1 MKLISHIP
9 RREFLKGSFSTVG
22 LAAFGGGRLFAAP
35 AGWRPVGD
43 PLLVLGV
50 MSDTHLRTRRSRKP
64 TARWWPDTFLRAALE
79 HFRAA
84 KVDAVVHCGDMANY
98 GEVEAMQM
106 HADIWNAVFPGGKAA
121 DGHAVEKLF
130 ITGNHD
136 VLGSGMNEWVR
147 NLYSDPDVRRREV
160 LAEDMAGNWER
171 IWGEPYHETWHK
183 EIKGYHFFGAHWGVS
198 HGRLAKLVK
207 KVMGKKPS
215 ESRPKPFFMLT
226 HARPLPPFRKSLAAY
241 SRDAVA
247 FFGHNHISAT
257 NWNTIYYD
265 EGSFPRIQVPPC
277 ISPDWDIKFKGD
289 AYIAKAPLEGKEQ
302 TGRCRQGFVVKIYDD
317 MMVIERREF
326 AKGGS
331 LGPDWVMPF
340 GVETGKHPFA
350 KEELKKIIGEPQFR
364 EGAKLEV
371 VKCCQCENV
380 ARSNVAN
387 DKLKNGTGNGNI
399 GNTGNIQRLCVKIPL
414 ADGNPKSRVYAYEVV
429 IEGRG
434 KREEGS
440 GRLCKAVYAAGCNM
454 GIGHEPNGGVT
465 TLEIAKSEL
474 PPGKNLTVSVRPLT
488 SLGTAGRPIMMDFKV

>member
-1 MKLISHIP
+1 MTLS
-9 RREFLKGSFSTVG
+9 RLDFLKGSFASLG
-22 LAAFGGGRLFAAP
+22 FGAFGAGCAFAAP
-35 AGWRPVGD
+35 SGWRPAGD

-79 HFRAA
+79 HFRAVN
-84 KVDAVVHCGDMANY
+84 VDAVVHCGDMANY

-121 DGHAVEKLF
+121 DGHEVEKLF

-183 EIKGYHFFGAHWGVS
+183 EVKGYHFFGAQWGVD
-198 HGRLAKLVK
+198 HGRLAKLAK
-207 KVMGKKPS
+207 GIMGKAPS
-215 ESRPKPFFMLT
+215 ESRPKPFFILT

-241 SRDAVA
+241 SRDALA

-289 AYIAKAPLEGKEQ
+289 AYIAKAPLEGKDQ
-302 TGRCRQGFVVKIYDD
+302 TGRCRQGFVVKIYDE

-331 LGPDWVMPF
+331 LGPDWVMVF
-340 GVETGKHPFA
+340 GKAPHPFS
-350 KEELKKIIGEPQFR
+350 KDELKKVIGEPQFR
-364 EGAKLEV
+364 KGAKLEV
-371 VKCCQCENV
+371 SLDRIDKINKIENT
-380 ARSNVAN
+380 AN
-387 DKLKNGTGNGNI
+387 DNPVNPVNPVQENPASPK
-399 GNTGNIQRLCVKIPL
+399 LCVRIPL
-414 ADGNPKSRVYAYEVV
+414 ADGNPDSRVYAYEVV
-429 IEGRG
+429 VIGEAESQ
-434 KREEGS
+434 K
-440 GRLCKAVYAAGCNM
+440 LFKAVYAAGGNM

-465 TLEIAKSEL
+465 TLEIAKEEL
-474 PPGKNLTVSVRPLT
+474 PPGKTLTVAVRPLT

>member
-1 MKLISHIP
+1 MTLS
-9 RREFLKGSFSTVG
+9 RLDFLKGSFASLG
-22 LAAFGGGRLFAAP
+22 FGAFGAGCAFAAP
-35 AGWRPVGD
+35 SGWRPAGD

-79 HFRAA
+79 HFRAVN
-84 KVDAVVHCGDMANY
+84 VDAVVHCGDMANY

-121 DGHAVEKLF
+121 DGHEVEKLF

-183 EIKGYHFFGAHWGVS
+183 EVKGYHFFGAQWGVD

-207 KVMGKKPS
+207 EIMGKAPS
-215 ESRPKPFFMLT
+215 ESRPKPFFILT

-241 SRDAVA
+241 SRDALA

-289 AYIAKAPLEGKEQ
+289 AYIAKAPLEGKDQ
-302 TGRCRQGFVVKIYDD
+302 TGRCRQGFVVKIYDE

-331 LGPDWVMPF
+331 LGPDWVMVF
-340 GVETGKHPFA
+340 GKAPHPFS
-350 KEELKKIIGEPQFR
+350 KDELKKVIGEPQFR
-364 EGAKLEV
+364 KGAKLEV
-371 VKCCQCENV
+371 ENV
-380 ARSNVAN
+380 ANVEMLPIANANVAN
-387 DKLKNGTGNGNI
+387 RKLGIGTGSGN
-399 GNTGNIQRLCVKIPL
+399 NSTMATLNLSATPRLRVRIPL
-414 ADGNPKSRVYAYEVV
+414 ADGNPDSRVYAYEVV
-429 IEGRG
+429 VIGEAESQ
-434 KREEGS
+434 K
-440 GRLCKAVYAAGCNM
+440 LFKAVYAAGCNM

-465 TLEIAKSEL
+465 TLEIAKEEL
-474 PPGKNLTVSVRPLT
+474 PPGKMLTVAVRPLT
-488 SLGTAGRPIMMDFKV
+488 SLGTYGMAIAKEVSV

>member
-1 MKLISHIP
+1 MNFP
-9 RREFLKGSFSTVG
+9 RRDFLKGSLSALGFG
-22 LAAFGGGRLFAAP
+22 AFGAGCAFAAP
-35 AGWRPVGD
+35 SGWRPAGD

-79 HFRAA
+79 HFRAVN
-84 KVDAVVHCGDMANY
+84 VDAVVHCGDMANY

-121 DGHAVEKLF
+121 DGHEVEKLF

-183 EIKGYHFFGAHWGVS
+183 EVKGYHFFGAQWGVD

-207 KVMGKKPS
+207 EIMGKAPL
-215 ESRPKPFFMLT
+215 ESRPKPFFILT

-241 SRDAVA
+241 SRDALA

-289 AYIAKAPLEGKEQ
+289 AYIAKAPLEGKDQ
-302 TGRCRQGFVVKIYDD
+302 TGRCRQGFVVKIYDE

-331 LGPDWVMPF
+331 LGPDWVMMF
-340 GVETGKHPFA
+340 GKAPHPFS
-350 KEELKKIIGEPQFR
+350 KDELKKVIGEPQFR
-364 EGAKLEV
+364 KGAKLEV
-371 VKCCQCENV
+371 SLDRIDKINKIENTV
-380 ARSNVAN
+380 N
-387 DKLKNGTGNGNI
+387 DNPVNPVQENPASPK
-399 GNTGNIQRLCVKIPL
+399 LCVRIPL
-414 ADGNPKSRVYAYEVV
+414 ADGNPDSRVYAYEVV
-429 IEGRG
+429 VIGDA
-434 KREEGS
+434 GS
-440 GRLCKAVYAAGCNM
+440 QKLFKAVYAAGCNM

-465 TLEIAKSEL
+465 TLEIAKEEL
-474 PPGKNLTVSVRPLT
+474 PPGKTLTVAVRPLT
-488 SLGTAGRPIMMDFKV
+488 SLGTYGRAIAKEVSI

>member
-1 MKLISHIP
+1 MNFP
-9 RREFLKGSFSTVG
+9 RRDFLKGSLSALGFG
-22 LAAFGGGRLFAAP
+22 AFGAGCAFAAP
-35 AGWRPVGD
+35 SGWRPAGD

-79 HFRAA
+79 HFRAVN
-84 KVDAVVHCGDMANY
+84 VDAVVHCGDMANY

-121 DGHAVEKLF
+121 DGHEVEKLF

-147 NLYSDPDVRRREV
+147 NLYSDPDVRRRGV

-183 EIKGYHFFGAHWGVS
+183 EVKGYHFFGAQWGVD

-207 KVMGKKPS
+207 EIMGKAPS
-215 ESRPKPFFMLT
+215 ESRPKPFFILT
-226 HARPLPPFRKSLAAY
+226 HARPLPPFRKSIAAY
-241 SRDAVA
+241 SRDALA

-289 AYIAKAPLEGKEQ
+289 AYIAKAPLEGKDQ
-302 TGRCRQGFVVKIYDD
+302 TGRCRQGFVVKIYDE

-331 LGPDWVMPF
+331 LGPDWVMMF
-340 GVETGKHPFA
+340 GKAPHPFS
-350 KEELKKIIGEPQFR
+350 KDELKKVIGEPQFR
-364 EGAKLEV
+364 KGAKLEV
-371 VKCCQCENV
+371 SLDRIDKINKIENT
-380 ARSNVAN
+380 AN
-387 DKLKNGTGNGNI
+387 DNPVNPVNPVQENPAPPK
-399 GNTGNIQRLCVKIPL
+399 LCVRIPL
-414 ADGNPKSRVYAYEVV
+414 ADGNPDSRVYAYEVV
-429 IEGRG
+429 VIGDEGTQ
-434 KREEGS
+434 K
-440 GRLCKAVYAAGCNM
+440 LFKAVYAAGCNM

-465 TLEIAKSEL
+465 TLEIAKEEL
-474 PPGKNLTVSVRPLT
+474 PPGKTLTVAVRPLT
-488 SLGTAGRPIMMDFKV
+488 SLGTSGRAIAKEVSI

>member
-1 MKLISHIP
+1 MNFP
-9 RREFLKGSFSTVG
+9 GRDFLKGSLSALGFG
-22 LAAFGGGRLFAAP
+22 AFGAGCAFAAP
-35 AGWRPVGD
+35 SGWRPAGD

-79 HFRAA
+79 HFRAVN
-84 KVDAVVHCGDMANY
+84 VDAVVHCGDMANY

-121 DGHAVEKLF
+121 DGHEVEKLF

-183 EIKGYHFFGAHWGVS
+183 EVKGYHFFGAQWGVD

-207 KVMGKKPS
+207 EIMGKAPL
-215 ESRPKPFFMLT
+215 ESRPKPFFILT

-241 SRDAVA
+241 SRDALA

-289 AYIAKAPLEGKEQ
+289 AYIAKAPLEGKDQ
-302 TGRCRQGFVVKIYDD
+302 TGRCRQGFVVKIYDE

-331 LGPDWVMPF
+331 LGPDWVMMF
-340 GVETGKHPFA
+340 GKAPHPFS
-350 KEELKKIIGEPQFR
+350 KDELKKVIGEPQFR
-364 EGAKLEV
+364 KGAKLEV
-371 VKCCQCENV
+371 SLDRIDKINKIENTV
-380 ARSNVAN
+380 N
-387 DKLKNGTGNGNI
+387 DNPVNPVQENPASPK
-399 GNTGNIQRLCVKIPL
+399 LCVRIPL
-414 ADGNPKSRVYAYEVV
+414 ADGNPDSRVYAYEVV
-429 IEGRG
+429 VIGDA
-434 KREEGS
+434 GS
-440 GRLCKAVYAAGCNM
+440 QKLFKAVYAAGCNM

-465 TLEIAKSEL
+465 TLEIAKEEL
-474 PPGKNLTVSVRPLT
+474 PPGKTLTVAVRPLT
-488 SLGTAGRPIMMDFKV
+488 SLGTYGRAIAKEVSI

>member
-1 MKLISHIP
+1 MTLS
-9 RREFLKGSFSTVG
+9 RLDFLKGSFASLG
-22 LAAFGGGRLFAAP
+22 FGAFGAGCAFAAP
-35 AGWRPVGD
+35 SGWRPAGD

-79 HFRAA
+79 HFRAVN
-84 KVDAVVHCGDMANY
+84 VDAVVHCGDMANY

-121 DGHAVEKLF
+121 DGHEVEKLF
-130 ITGNHD
+130 VTGNHD

-183 EIKGYHFFGAHWGVS
+183 EVKGYHFFGAQWGVD

-207 KVMGKKPS
+207 EIMGKAPS
-215 ESRPKPFFMLT
+215 ESRPKPFFILT

-241 SRDAVA
+241 SRDALA

-289 AYIAKAPLEGKEQ
+289 AYIAKAPLEGKDQ
-302 TGRCRQGFVVKIYDD
+302 TGRCRQGFVVKIYDE

-331 LGPDWVMPF
+331 LGPDWVMVF
-340 GVETGKHPFA
+340 GKAPHPFS
-350 KEELKKIIGEPQFR
+350 KDELKKVIGEPQFR
-364 EGAKLEV
+364 DGAKLEV
-371 VKCCQCENV
+371 GFVSHKEQKKQEVEPTSDSPVSSC
-380 ARSNVAN
+380 A
-387 DKLKNGTGNGNI
+387 LW
-399 GNTGNIQRLCVKIPL
+399 LKIPL
-414 ADGNPKSRVYAYEVV
+414 ADGNPDSRVYAYEV
-429 IEGRG
+429 
-434 KREEGS
+434 EGS
-440 GRLCKAVYAAGCNM
+440 AL
-454 GIGHEPNGGVT
+454 
-465 TLEIAKSEL
+465 
-474 PPGKNLTVSVRPLT
+474 
-488 SLGTAGRPIMMDFKV
+488 